1 MIQNRKKATFN
12 LLDALIIILIL
23 GLIGTVVYGLFGGF
37 RKSDSAQPAEFNF
50 EVKISNVK
58 AAALPLIKEGAWVK
72 DSVTGES
79 IGTVASVKTEK
90 SRYYGNVQQNENG
103 EYVLGSAEHPDE
115 YDVYVTVSASSKAD
129 ERGIYKVGNV
139 RMLIGE
145 TVHFQVKSFSAVSHI
160 VNTDFTQTDHSDEA
174 GNA

>member
-37 RKSDSAQPAEFNF
+37 RNSDSAQSAAFNF
-50 EVKISNVK
+50 DVKISNVK
-58 AAALPLIKEGAWVK
+58 ATALPLIAEGAVVK

-79 IGTVASVKTEK
+79 IGTVVSVKTEK
-90 SRYYGNVQQNENG
+90 SRYYGGVQTDENG
-103 EYVLGSAEHPDE
+103 IYSLVATNYPDE
-115 YDVYVTVSASSKAD
+115 YDVYVTISANAED
-129 ERGIYKVGNV
+129 DGRGIFYVGDI

-160 VNTDFTQTDHSDEA
+160 VKTENH
-174 GNA
+174 G